1 MARKVI
7 ISFCCDPGVASA
19 MRKLAEKRH
28 ARLSHILREAI
39 ASYVGQNI
47 DELTASEAATEEASQ
62 ATTAE
67 R

>member
-47 DELTASEAATEEASQ
+47 GELTAGEAVTEEANRP
-62 ATTAE
+62 AAAE
-67 R
+67 Q